1 MKLLA
6 TIILVVAICIV
17 SVTYLAVRGSLPIL
31 DGSVSIAGL
40 VSTVTVER
48 DALGV
53 PTIRGSNRLDVARA
67 TGFVHGQDR
76 FFQMD
81 LMRRVAAGELSGLVG
96 INAIELDK
104 ERRLH
109 RLRAAA
115 RERVSNLSAAERDLL
130 VAYSEGVNSGLQSL
144 RAAPFEYML
153 LRARTQPWLPE
164 DTILVNFAMYFQ
176 LNDSDASRDDAYA
189 TLHDGLPG
197 LMREFILNEGTEWD
211 APLVG
216 DALPVPPPP
225 GPAVCDLQTDVTRYY
240 VQGQPE
246 RTAVAAEERRPVVM
260 AGLCPAA
267 ELPRAE
273 QSSPMTCIST

>member
-1 MKLLA
+1 
-6 TIILVVAICIV
+6 
-17 SVTYLAVRGSLPIL
+17 
-31 DGSVSIAGL
+31 
-40 VSTVTVER
+40 
-48 DALGV
+48 
-53 PTIRGSNRLDVARA
+53 
-67 TGFVHGQDR
+67 
-76 FFQMD
+76 MD

-115 RERVSNLSAAERDLL
+115 RERVSSVSAAERELI

-144 RAAPFEYML
+144 RAAPFEYVL
-153 LRARTQPWLPE
+153 LRARTQPWQPE

-189 TLHDGLPG
+189 TLHDGLPD

-216 DALPVPPPP
+216 DAQLS
-225 GPAVCDLQTDVTRYY
+225 AIYKR
-240 VQGQPE
+240 
-246 RTAVAAEERRPVVM
+246 M
-260 AGLCPAA
+260 
-267 ELPRAE
+267 
-273 QSSPMTCIST
+273 